1 MSSSVLMDDRL
12 HHEVLELFTRL
23 NICGSDNVRA
33 EVRLMHI
40 CVERGEG
47 RVMCI

>member
-33 EVRLMHI
+33 EVRHTI
-40 CVERGEG
+40 CRT
-47 RVMCI
+47 IFIYIPYI